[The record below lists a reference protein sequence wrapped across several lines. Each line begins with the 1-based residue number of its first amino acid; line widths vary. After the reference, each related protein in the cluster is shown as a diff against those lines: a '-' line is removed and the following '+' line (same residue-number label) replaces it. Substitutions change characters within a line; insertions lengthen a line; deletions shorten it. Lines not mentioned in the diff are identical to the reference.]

1 MNTKFGVK
9 ANKIGAVQGDVPFRY
24 TAKLPKNAKPRVDNI
39 IARGE
44 ATGHHHMVEVVEG
57 TAQLYD
63 DALGNLFLQVN
74 NPVRVLHQEHG
85 YILFTEPGI
94 VQIGLAGA
102 LQVEYDGEEE
112 RRVRD

>member
-1 MNTKFGVK
+1 MNTQFGVK

-24 TAKLPKNAKPRVDNI
+24 IAALPNNTRKRTDNI

-57 TAQLYD
+57 NAQLYAD
-63 DALGNLFLQVN
+63 DLGNLFIQVN
-74 NPVRVLHQEHG
+74 EPVRVLHQEHG
-85 YILFTEPGI
+85 YILFTQPGI